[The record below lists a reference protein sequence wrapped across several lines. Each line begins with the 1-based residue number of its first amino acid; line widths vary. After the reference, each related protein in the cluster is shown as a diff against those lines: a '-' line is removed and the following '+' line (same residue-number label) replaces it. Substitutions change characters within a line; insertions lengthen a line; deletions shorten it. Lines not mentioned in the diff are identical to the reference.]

1 MRRKLTTL
9 FIVLAYLLVAGMVA
23 AAQQAAQGGGQA
35 GAPQGTAGQARPAG
49 MGGGAPPPPFRL
61 MYNCAVSGRSKRKFQ
76 IRSACARLA
85 SSIPP

>member
-61 MYNCAVSGRSKRKFQ
+61 MYNCTVIWEVKTE
-76 IRSACARLA
+76 
-85 SSIPP
+85 IPDQVGLRPAGKLDSR